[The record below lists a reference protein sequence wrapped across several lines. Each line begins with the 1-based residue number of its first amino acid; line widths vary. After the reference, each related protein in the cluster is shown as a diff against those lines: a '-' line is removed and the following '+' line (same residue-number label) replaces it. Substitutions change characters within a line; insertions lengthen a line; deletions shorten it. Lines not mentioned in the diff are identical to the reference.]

1 MNTAVAQH
9 AKTADFVRLE
19 SVRKIYGSAPLGEI
33 ALAGVTLSLAEGSF
47 TAVVGPAGSGKS
59 SFLRCAA
66 GLTRPTTGSVMLDG
80 VKLGQL
86 DDAELTALRRERI
99 GFLTADANLLPSLTV
114 RQNVLLPLRLAGRD
128 VNDADA
134 AAAERALEQV
144 GLAELAHHRPEEL
157 TTAQRQRVA
166 LARALVAD
174 PMVIFA
180 DEPTRDLDAAA
191 AGDFLRLLRATGRT
205 VVLATADPGVAGQA
219 DATVHLDGGRL
230 TAA

>member
-1 MNTAVAQH
+1 VNTAVAQQ
-9 AKTADFVRLE
+9 ARTADFVRLE
-19 SVRKIYGSAPLGEI
+19 SVRKCYDSAPLGEV

-80 VKLGQL
+80 VKLGEL

-99 GFLTADANLLPSLTV
+99 GFLTADANLQPSLTV

-128 VNDADA
+128 IAADA
-134 AAAERALEQV
+134 AEKALEQV
-144 GLAELAHHRPEEL
+144 GVAELAHHRTEEL
-157 TTAQRQRVA
+157 TAAQRQRVA
-166 LARALVAD
+166 LARALVVD
-174 PMVIFA
+174 PLVIFA
-180 DEPTRDLDAAA
+180 DEPVRDLDAAA

-205 VVLATADPGVAGQA
+205 VVLTTADPGVAGQA
-219 DATVHLDGGRL
+219 DETVHLDGGRI
-230 TAA
+230 AAA